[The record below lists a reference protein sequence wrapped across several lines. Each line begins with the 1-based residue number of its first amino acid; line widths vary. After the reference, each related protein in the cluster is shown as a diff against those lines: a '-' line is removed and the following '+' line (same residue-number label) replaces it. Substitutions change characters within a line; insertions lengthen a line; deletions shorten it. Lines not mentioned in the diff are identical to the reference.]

1 MEAQIISDKLID
13 WHDLKHLIV
22 SPKPVRLSQ
31 SSKKLIKTSN
41 DIPISILNSGEQIYG
56 VNTGFG
62 KLALFPSIEKIL
74 KSCS

>member
-41 DIPISILNSGEQIYG
+41 ENSE
-56 VNTGFG
+56 
-62 KLALFPSIEKIL
+62 
-74 KSCS
+74 

>member
-31 SSKKLIKTSN
+31 SSKKLIKASN
-41 DIPISILNSGEQIYG
+41 FAYISLLC
-56 VNTGFG
+56 
-62 KLALFPSIEKIL
+62 KL
-74 KSCS
+74 